1 MLYGLCLFACVVCV
15 RGCVKAVC
23 FVCDVLC
30 HVACGLCMLLCL
42 CVCFNVF
49 VYVGCVSV
57 CGGVW
62 LVFVDDCLLYARVCY
77 SKCDSEFCV

>member
-1 MLYGLCLFACVVCV
+1 MVCV
-15 RGCVKAVC
+15 CLR
-23 FVCDVLC
+23 VLC
-30 HVACGLCMLLCL
+30 VCVGVLKLCVLCMLLCL